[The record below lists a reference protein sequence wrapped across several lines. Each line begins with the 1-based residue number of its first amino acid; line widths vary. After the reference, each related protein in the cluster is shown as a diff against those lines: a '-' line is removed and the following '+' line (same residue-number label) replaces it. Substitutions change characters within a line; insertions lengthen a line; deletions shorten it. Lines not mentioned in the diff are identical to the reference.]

1 MNKPW
6 RICLVVFGVLTDA
19 YFNGRHRAA
28 PADPSSRSATGLQA
42 RASSP
47 RPHLLCHVATRAG
60 LLTRADLAES
70 LRVNSTDVPPLVRV
84 TVRVV
89 STPYCARISPR
100 RRVSAPSRQGKP
112 APAGQYPSAPELV
125 RAGESVPHRAR
136 VSPRRRTLSCPGAEV
151 SPAPSRSVPRAVRPL
166 PKGSRYEYGIATT
179 RQDSTMNWQSFR
191 DRGHRPAGRPA
202 GACSGQPR

>member
-6 RICLVVFGVLTDA
+6 RIAWLFFEFLTDP

-47 RPHLLCHVATRAG
+47 RPLFHCPVATRAG

-84 TVRVV
+84 TFRVV
-89 STPYCARISPR
+89 STPYRARISPR

-112 APAGQYPSAPELV
+112 APASQYPSAPELV
-125 RAGESVPHRAR
+125 RAGESVPHRAG
-136 VSPRRRTLSCPGAEV
+136 VSPRRRV
-151 SPAPSRSVPRAVRPL
+151 STPSR
-166 PKGSRYEYGIATT
+166 
-179 RQDSTMNWQSFR
+179 QN
-191 DRGHRPAGRPA
+191 
-202 GACSGQPR
+202 

>member
-1 MNKPW
+1 MF
-6 RICLVVFGVLTDA
+6 FGVLTDA
-19 YFNGRHRAA
+19 NFNGRHRAA

-47 RPHLLCHVATRAG
+47 RPLFHCPVATRAG

-89 STPYCARISPR
+89 STPYCAGISPR

-112 APAGQYPSAPELV
+112 APASQYPSAPELV
-125 RAGESVPHRAR
+125 RAGESVPHRAS
-136 VSPRRRTLSCPGAEV
+136 VSPRRRV
-151 SPAPSRSVPRAVRPL
+151 STPVAPELVRASELVPPSRQGQPAPAHP
-166 PKGSRYEYGIATT
+166 
-179 RQDSTMNWQSFR
+179 
-191 DRGHRPAGRPA
+191 
-202 GACSGQPR
+202 